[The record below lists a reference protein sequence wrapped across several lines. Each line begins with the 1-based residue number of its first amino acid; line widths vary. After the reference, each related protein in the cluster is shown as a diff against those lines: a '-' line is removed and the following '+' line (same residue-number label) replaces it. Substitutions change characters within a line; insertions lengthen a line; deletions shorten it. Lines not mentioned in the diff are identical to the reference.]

1 MITFDGIESPVT
13 ITKDFIL
20 SRLSDEQIFGY
31 YFGSFSPGK
40 TYCSVLRPDR
50 NPSTSFFYNNSGKL
64 TYFDHARQEAFDCFD
79 FVQELYKIG
88 FGDALKKI
96 ANDFG
101 IVKDAFMGAS
111 MTYREKQDTSRI
123 DKNVKREKIFQFT
136 ILPWE
141 QRHLDIWTPFS
152 FTKEEL
158 EADRFLYPIEELFI
172 NKKRIYNPGELPWFI
187 YVIPDIASQGKYYF
201 KAYMPS
207 GGDMKWLTNN
217 PNTNPYGYLDLPY
230 KSSTL
235 IITKSRKDMMVLR
248 KIWPDV
254 MAVQNES
261 EGALLGSLLTDLK
274 KRYDKIY
281 IWFDADNTGVE
292 NCTKFN
298 KYGCGYINTPK
309 HLWLDEKFQI
319 KDPAEFARQ
328 FTIEGL
334 REYTYNKLNLWEE
347 AALIAA

>member
-1 MITFDGIESPVT
+1 MIDFNGIESPVT
-13 ITKDFIL
+13 ITKEFIL
-20 SRLSDEQIFGY
+20 SRISDEQIFGY
-31 YFGSFSPGK
+31 YFGPFSPGK

-50 NPSTSFFYNNSGKL
+50 NPSISFFYSDSGRL
-64 TYFDHARQEAFDCFD
+64 TYFDHARKEAYDCFD

-88 FGDALKKI
+88 FTDCLRKI

-111 MTYREKQDTSRI
+111 MSYKEKIDTVRI
-123 DKNVKREKIFQFT
+123 DKNVKRDKLFQFT

-141 QRHLDIWTPFS
+141 KRHFDIWTPYS
-152 FTKEEL
+152 FTEEEL
-158 EADRFLYPIEELFI
+158 MADRFLYPIGELFI
-172 NKKRIYNPGELPWFI
+172 NKKRIYNPEERPWFV
-187 YVIPDIASQGKYYF
+187 YVIEDINSPGKFYF
-201 KAYMPS
+201 KTYMPGS
-207 GGDMKWLTNN
+207 VDMKWLTNN
-217 PNTNPYGYLDLPY
+217 PNTNPYGFLDLPY

-235 IITKSRKDMMVLR
+235 IITKSRKDMKVLR

-254 MAVQNES
+254 MATQNES
-261 EGALLGSLLTDLK
+261 EGALPGKLLTMLK

-309 HLWLDEKFQI
+309 NLWIEQQI
-319 KDPAEFARQ
+319 KDPSDFVRS
-328 FTIEGL
+328 FGL
-334 REYTYNKLNLWEE
+334 DALRVYMFDKLNLWDE
-347 AALIAA
+347 AALLAA